1 MTLCVFMTL
10 SDPGRLRPMMMLL
23 GSGAGV
29 LPFTVNPVTP
39 TGSTNCDTG
48 TSTLFHFQ
56 RFSLTHFQILCECL
70 ICIFLTSFLQ

>member
-1 MTLCVFMTL
+1 MTLCVFMTF
-10 SDPGRLRPMMMLL
+10 SEPGRLWPMTMLL

-48 TSTLFHFQ
+48 TV
-56 RFSLTHFQILCECL
+56 SLHCFPL
-70 ICIFLTSFLQ
+70 ICFTV